1 MTVIQQR
8 NTNFGILAFQKEKKN
23 EIKVEYAKPKKFISY
38 YKHGRS

>member
-8 NTNFGILAFQKEKKN
+8 NTNFGTLAFQKEKN